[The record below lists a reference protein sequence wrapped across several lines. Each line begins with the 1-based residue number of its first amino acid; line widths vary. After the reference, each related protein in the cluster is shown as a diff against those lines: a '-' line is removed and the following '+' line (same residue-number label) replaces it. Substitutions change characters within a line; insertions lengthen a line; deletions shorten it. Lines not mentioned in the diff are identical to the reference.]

1 MNTTIGIGV
10 IGMGWMGMAHSR
22 AYRAIPD
29 RFWDGGIRPHL
40 VVCADDLPA
49 RAAQAQEMF
58 SFENCTTDWRAVI
71 ENPAVQ
77 VVNIASPNYLHKEMV
92 LAAIAA
98 GKHVFCEKPIGR
110 YPEEA
115 IEVAAAAESAGLFTG
130 VGFNYRW
137 APLVQYTQ
145 QLVRE
150 GKLGELT
157 HYRGRFYSMY
167 GSNPYGQLSWRFKF
181 EQAGYGVLGDIMTH
195 VVDMAHMLVGPVS
208 RLVSQRN
215 TFIKERPLPVPG
227 RGTHF
232 SVGEPGDP
240 TGPVENEDYIGTL
253 VEFANG
259 VQGTLE
265 TSRTVFGPKCEM
277 AYEIYGTKGAVK
289 WNFERMN
296 ELQVYLPD
304 EEQGHDGFVTLF
316 GSPDHP
322 LHGRFNPGPGIGLGY
337 DDLKTSEA
345 FHFLK
350 SIVDGRQIEPGFGAA
365 YRAARTNQAMI
376 RSWESG
382 AWEQVAA

>member
-1 MNTTIGIGV
+1 MTATLNIGV

-22 AYRAIPD
+22 GYRAIPD

-40 VVCADDLPA
+40 VICADDLPA
-49 RAAQAQEMF
+49 RAQQAQGMF
-58 SFENCTTDWRAVI
+58 GFAKSTSDWREVI
-71 ENPAVQ
+71 DHPDVQ
-77 VVNIASPNYLHKEMV
+77 VVNIASPNFLHKEMV
-92 LAAIAA
+92 LAAIDA

-115 IEVAAAAESAGLFTG
+115 IELAEAATRAGVYTG

-137 APLVQYTQ
+137 APLVQYTK
-145 QLVRE
+145 QLIDD
-150 GKLGELT
+150 GKLGTLT

-167 GSNPYGQLSWRFKF
+167 GSNPFGQLTWRFKF

-195 VVDMAHMLVGPVS
+195 VVDMAHYLVGPAS
-208 RLVSQRN
+208 QLVSARN
-215 TFIKERPLPVPG
+215 TFIKDRPLPQPG
-227 RGTHF
+227 GSHF
-232 SVGEPGDP
+232 GVGKAGDP

-259 VQGTLE
+259 VHGTLE

-277 AYEIYGTKGAVK
+277 AFEIYGDKGAVK

-296 ELQVYLPD
+296 ELQVYIPD
-304 EEQGHDGFVTLF
+304 EELGHDGFTTLF
-316 GSPDHP
+316 GGPDHG

-337 DDLKTSEA
+337 DDLKTIEA
-345 FHFLK
+345 YHFLK
-350 SIVDGRQIEPGFGAA
+350 SIVEDRQIEPGFGEAFT
-365 YRAARTNQAMI
+365 AARTNQAMV

-382 AWEQVAA
+382 SWEPIVA